1 VWYSIRWD
9 GYRCRTARRRRAGN
23 LMRAK
28 GSVKTAPACAMDASK
43 SGTTLR
49 PAPSEDLPEHPSDLG
64 VELVP
69 ADDLT
74 KRPRHVIQTEARLVG
89 PEWAPAD

>member
-1 VWYSIRWD
+1 
-9 GYRCRTARRRRAGN
+9 
-23 LMRAK
+23 MRAK

-49 PAPSEDLPEHPSDLG
+49 PAPSKDLPEHPSDLG